1 MIKIRQLMTE
11 VLLEVTTEE
20 IREAAVEAMLFFK
33 GKSYSRV
40 CFSFFSQFLLLDPC
54 KLFAHGQFYSNLNA
68 IFGKVV

>member
-40 CFSFFSQFLLLDPC
+40 YFSLFPLFLLLDPC
-54 KLFAHGQFYSNLNA
+54 KLFAYGQLHSNFECN
-68 IFGKVV
+68 FW